1 MYFLHH
7 TKTPMT
13 MMRVQNIQKE
23 EDRDREGFEAK
34 NESETNF
41 FFFFMNFD

>member
-1 MYFLHH
+1 
-7 TKTPMT
+7 
-13 MMRVQNIQKE
+13 MRVQNIQKE

-41 FFFFMNFD
+41 VSNFFFMNFD